1 METQASPLW
10 PFTNISQW
18 SLAELAQ
25 TSSSLLCVCWP
36 RVSSIPP
43 FRASWPLT
51 TKPVG
56 LGLARL
62 RVSCFAPSGQARGST
77 WSQIHGRV
85 GPGFGNIVDMQF
97 CSLVSKK
104 KRRGQ
109 KSISLSAHDALISLG
124 KSPLVVEVEG
134 RGMAQEIRLIFHL
147 CHGQHLLLG
156 K

>member
-1 METQASPLW
+1 
-10 PFTNISQW
+10 
-18 SLAELAQ
+18 
-25 TSSSLLCVCWP
+25 
-36 RVSSIPP
+36 
-43 FRASWPLT
+43 
-51 TKPVG
+51 
-56 LGLARL
+56 
-62 RVSCFAPSGQARGST
+62 
-77 WSQIHGRV
+77 
-85 GPGFGNIVDMQF
+85 MQF